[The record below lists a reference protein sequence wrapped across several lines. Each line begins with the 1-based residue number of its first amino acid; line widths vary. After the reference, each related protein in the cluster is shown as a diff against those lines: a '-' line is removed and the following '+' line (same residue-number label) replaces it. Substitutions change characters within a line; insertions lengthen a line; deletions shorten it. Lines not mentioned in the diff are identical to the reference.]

1 MKMKYFFTKF
11 GAIFLIGSASAQMP
25 PMIDFERD
33 VIKSEQNAASAKL
46 TVFNAAPTGNY
57 DLKYVRCEWDIS
69 PDTLFISGAI
79 TSYFTVLEN
88 TELIYFDAS
97 DSLIIDSVIYHNSN
111 LVFQHLNNEIEIELP
126 EILNIGAFDS
136 ICVYY
141 HGTPV
146 SSGFGSFEITPH
158 ETGNTIWTLS
168 EPYGASDWW
177 PCKQTITDKIDS
189 VDILVTT
196 PSAYKSGGPGLL
208 INEIVDGDFT
218 TYHWRTKYPIATYL
232 IGIAVS
238 NYEVYSFY
246 APHLEDSVLFYNLIY
261 PETFETAVPGID
273 VIVPSFELF
282 SDIYSDYP
290 YPDEKYGHMQFGWGG
305 GMEHQTMS
313 SVSNFNYELLVH
325 EMAHQWFGD
334 KITCGTWRDIW
345 LNEGF
350 ATYSTWLSFD
360 FSDDP
365 NHYYEAWLSGTRNT
379 IVSKPGGSVWVD
391 DTTTTTRIF
400 DGRLTYYKGA
410 WILHMLRWELGE
422 TIFFEAI
429 KNYITDPELIYNF
442 AVTNDLK
449 KHLETAGDTL
459 LTEYFNDWFYGQG
472 FPTYHL
478 LWNQDE
484 NDLLTIALDQTTSD
498 PSVDF
503 FEMKVPVRLY
513 GENDSLDVV
522 LKHEKIGQLF
532 QINVPFVVTGMIFD
546 PEIKLLHANDIIT
559 HAELPEGTLQLVTY
573 PNPADAELNIQ
584 MFSTVLTEY
593 TATLYNNASQ
603 IVYSDTYRL
612 DGSRGLI
619 KIDISEFTPGPYILS
634 VRDDEND
641 IVQKIII
648 K

>member
-1 MKMKYFFTKF
+1 MRIKYFIIIVFSL
-11 GAIFLIGSASAQMP
+11 FLIATANAQSAP
-25 PMIDFERD
+25 LLNFERD
-33 VIKSEQNAASAKL
+33 VIKSEQNIASAKL
-46 TVFNAAPTGNY
+46 SVFNAAPTDNY

-69 PDTLFISGAI
+69 PDTLTISGAI
-79 TSYFTVLEN
+79 TSYFSILEN
-88 TELIYFDAS
+88 SDLIYFDAS
-97 DSLIIDSVIYHNSN
+97 DSLIIDSVIYHNDE
-111 LVFQHLNNEIEIELP
+111 LIFQHLNNEIEISLP
-126 EILNIGAFDS
+126 ESLTTGIFDS
-136 ICVYY
+136 IRVYY

-189 VDILVTT
+189 ADILVTT
-196 PSAYKSGGPGLL
+196 PSAYRSGGPGLL

-218 TYHWRTKYPIATYL
+218 TYHWRTKYPMATYL
-232 IGIAVS
+232 IGISVS
-238 NYEVYSFY
+238 NFEVYSFY
-246 APHLEDSVLFYNLIY
+246 APHHEDSVLFYNLIY
-261 PETFETAVPGID
+261 PETFESAVPSID
-273 VIVPSFELF
+273 LIVPSFELF

-360 FSDDP
+360 FSEDP
-365 NHYYEAWLSGTRNT
+365 NNYYEAWLTGTRNS
-379 IVSKPGGSVWVD
+379 IISKPDGSVWVD
-391 DTTTTTRIF
+391 DTTTTARIF

-410 WILHMLRWELGE
+410 WLLHMLRWELGDS
-422 TIFFEAI
+422 IFFKAI
-429 KNYITDPELIYNF
+429 KNYITDPELIYDF
-442 AVTNDLK
+442 AVTDDLK
-449 KHLETAGDTL
+449 KHLESEGDTM

-472 FPTYHL
+472 YPTYYL

-484 NDLLTIALDQTTSD
+484 NDLLKIALNQTTSD
-498 PSVDF
+498 ASVDF

-522 LKHEKIGQLF
+522 LEHKKIGQLF
-532 QINVPFVVTGMIFD
+532 QFEVPFEITGIVLD
-546 PEIKLLHANDIIT
+546 PDIKLLHANDIIT
-559 HAELPEGTLQLVTY
+559 HTELPDGPLQLITY
-573 PNPADAELNIQ
+573 PNPADTELNIQ
-584 MFSTVLTEY
+584 MFNIRLRDYSVE
-593 TATLYNNASQ
+593 LYNNASQ
-603 IVYSDTYRL
+603 VVYSTHTRL
-612 DGSRGLI
+612 DDTRGLI
-619 KIDISEFTPGPYILS
+619 KIDISQYAPGPYVLS
-634 VRDDEND
+634 VRDDDND
-641 IVQKIII
+641 IVVKLII

>member
-1 MKMKYFFTKF
+1 MRYFFSIITF
-11 GAIFLIGSASAQMP
+11 ILIFNYTAKCQSQSILN
-25 PMIDFERD
+25 FERD
-33 VIKSEQNAASAKL
+33 VIKSEQIAASAKL
-46 TVFNAAPTGNY
+46 SVFNSAPTDNY
-57 DLKYVRCEWDIS
+57 DIKYVRCEWHVS
-69 PDTLFISGAI
+69 PDILEISGTI
-79 TSYFTVLEN
+79 TTYFLMLEASE
-88 TELIYFDAS
+88 TIYFDLS
-97 DSLIIDSVIYHNSN
+97 DELDVDGIEYHGNSVLFSHDSDE
-111 LVFQHLNNEIEIELP
+111 LEIALGAALP
-126 EILNIGAFDS
+126 AGTLDS
-136 ICVYY
+136 ITVEYQ
-141 HGTPV
+141 GSPV

-189 VDILVTT
+189 ADILVTT
-196 PSAYKSGGPGLL
+196 PSEYRSGGPGLL
-208 INEIVDGDFT
+208 INEITEGEFT

-238 NYEVYSFY
+238 NYDLYSFY

-261 PETFETAVPGID
+261 PETYETAVPGID
-273 VIVPSFELF
+273 AIVPSFELF
-282 SDIYSDYP
+282 TDIYSDYP

-334 KITCGTWRDIW
+334 KITCATWRDIW

-360 FSDDP
+360 FSEDP

-410 WILHMLRWELGE
+410 WILHMLRWELGDSV
-422 TIFFEAI
+422 FFDAI
-429 KNYITDPELIYNF
+429 KNYITDPELVYDF
-442 AVTNDLK
+442 AVTDDLK
-449 KHLETAGDTL
+449 KHLESSGDTM

-472 FPTYHL
+472 FPTYYL
-478 LWNQDE
+478 LWTQDE

-498 PSVDF
+498 PSVNF
-503 FEMKVPVRLY
+503 FEMKVPVRIY
-513 GENDSLDVV
+513 GDNDSLDVV
-522 LKHEKIGQLF
+522 LDHKKIGQLF
-532 QINVPFVVTGMIFD
+532 QYDLPFEITGIVLD
-546 PEIKLLHANDIIT
+546 PEIKLLHANDVIT
-559 HAELPEGTLQLVTY
+559 HTELPEGTLQMVTY
-573 PNPADAELNIQ
+573 PNPADTELNMQI
-584 MFSTVLTEY
+584 FNTELKDY
-593 TATLYNNASQ
+593 TAILYNNASQ
-603 IVYSDTYRL
+603 IVYSDHYRL
-612 DGSRGLI
+612 DASRGLI
-619 KIDISEFTPGPYILS
+619 KIDISGLAPGPYILS
-634 VRDDEND
+634 VRDDENE
-641 IVQKIII
+641 IVQKLII